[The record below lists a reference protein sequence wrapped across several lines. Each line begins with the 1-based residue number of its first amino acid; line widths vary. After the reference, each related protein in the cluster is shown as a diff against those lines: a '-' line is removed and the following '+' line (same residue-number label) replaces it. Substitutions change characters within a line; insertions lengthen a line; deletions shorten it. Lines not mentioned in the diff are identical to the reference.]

1 MKKSASISPPSAPS
15 APSSELK
22 IEVLDLTAVPPDHH
36 PKIEINPS
44 SPLESP
50 RNTPPLVASVSSEK
64 QALPPIQIRI
74 HDGKAFVR
82 WKGEEQEITLDPQ
95 GRFNL
100 KMDSDKNRIAQ
111 K

>member
-1 MKKSASISPPSAPS
+1 MKKSSPISPPHSPS

-22 IEVLDLTAVPPDHH
+22 IEVIDLTAATPDNR

-44 SPLESP
+44 SPLESS
-50 RNTPPLVASVSSEK
+50 RSAPLLEGGASAEK
-64 QALPPIQIRI
+64 RALPPIQIRI
-74 HDGKAFVR
+74 RDGKAFVR
-82 WKGEEQEITLDPQ
+82 WTGKEQEITLDSQ

-100 KMDSDKNRIAQ
+100 QMDSDKNRIAQ